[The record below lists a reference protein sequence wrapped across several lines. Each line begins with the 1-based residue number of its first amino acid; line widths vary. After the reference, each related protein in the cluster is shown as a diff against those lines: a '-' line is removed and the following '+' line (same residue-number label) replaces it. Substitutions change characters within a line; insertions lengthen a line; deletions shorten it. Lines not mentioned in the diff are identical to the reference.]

1 MVECGALEK
10 RCASKRRT
18 GSSNLPPSAYSPQ
31 APPPWRRTGPWRAAP
46 YQRPL
51 TPLSGYHYRIAPIPQ
66 GLWPLQCGFCGTGA
80 SCGASSQFLAQPCG
94 FASVSETVSGVKPLT
109 GVRIPPSV
117 SAGCEIVARL
127 TSASRLVVAT
137 VFGPARPGA
146 QSVCDWCRT
155 WPAEPMLISRDRDWV
170 GTDPVRR
177 ACHEGSHLPEATDSE
192 VGAKLSLESRNQP
205 RGRLVEKLHTIWHHD
220 EYWTMLIKRRLCE

>member
-31 APPPWRRTGPWRAAP
+31 APPPWRRPGPWRAAP

-155 WPAEPMLISRDRDWV
+155 WPAEPMLISRDRTGSVPTQSD
-170 GTDPVRR
+170 GPVTRGPISRR
-177 ACHEGSHLPEATDSE
+177 RRIAKWERNCRWSLATNPGAGS
-192 VGAKLSLESRNQP
+192 
-205 RGRLVEKLHTIWHHD
+205 
-220 EYWTMLIKRRLCE
+220 